1 MSDIQKGAYRV
12 GGEVTVTEL
21 ELRRRSEVD
30 RLRYILRAIADF
42 PYIGEKAAQQMQL
55 MAKGALGTTAG
66 VYPEGCVSV
75 ELLNLERAVADDL
88 REQNAKLRATAQRPL
103 PPREIPEDL
112 IDRSACAMCGF
123 NDIMQGTG
131 RMWADVQDP
140 ERGHWLALAKAG
152 IIAIAPKI
160 CTVTSTE
167 DQEPPSALDL
177 ALDREALT
185 STDCAPSEHDGG
197 WPPPFELMKL
207 QARKLGG
214 DWIDIYPAQLEQMI
228 RGGCAIRAI
237 LPDGD
242 SAA

>member
-12 GGEVTVTEL
+12 GGELTVTEL

-55 MAKGALGTTAG
+55 MAKGALGTNAG
-66 VYPEGCVSV
+66 VFPEGHVSV

-88 REQNAKLRATAQRPL
+88 REQNAKLRAAAQRPL
-103 PPREIPEDL
+103 NAVNMVQEVL
-112 IDRSACAMCGF
+112 ID
-123 NDIMQGTG
+123 G
-131 RMWADVQDP
+131 RQFSWCTVRIIPAQRVILQDFGKGL
-140 ERGHWLALAKAG
+140 EAKHAAEAALS
-152 IIAIAPKI
+152 
-160 CTVTSTE
+160 TVTSTE

-242 SAA
+242 SDA